1 MKKSIGIGLLLVLV
15 VAIGIA
21 LIDAGAKRPINWTK
35 TYNFRD
41 KIPYGLFVFRNE
53 VPRILGPDRVYE
65 DFGETIYELVDR
77 LDSIKGYGTALL
89 DVYQQVSYGDSDAKK
104 ILDFVDRGGE
114 VFIASTYIGKQL
126 LDTLEIEAESLQYKL
141 FVPTDKNVSYSLG
154 TDTTRLYLDK
164 INDFNVFS
172 KLDARTC
179 TILGQLHAR
188 GRSIPNFIRVSHG
201 KGTLYLHLLPE
212 VFTNYHLL
220 QEEGYSYVSRV
231 LRLIKSRKILFSDY
245 YFNSGQSVT
254 PLRVILTSPG
264 FNQAWY
270 LLLFGLFVLLVFKSK
285 REQRAVKIVR
295 PEPNL
300 SKEFA
305 KTIGTLY
312 YENGDPGNIVQK
324 KIDYFLYAIRHS
336 YHLETMDLVD
346 SKFLRQLSMK
356 SGVPL
361 EVTITLF
368 SSLQSYR
375 EQDSFST
382 EDVKYV
388 NKKIEEFKSKANL
401 I

>member
-1 MKKSIGIGLLLVLV
+1 MKKSIWIGFLLVLS

-53 VPRILGPDRVYE
+53 VPHILGADRVYA

-77 LDSIKGYGTALL
+77 LDSVKGYETALL
-89 DVYQQVSYGDSDAKK
+89 DVYQQVSYSDSDAKK

-126 LDTLEIEAESLQYKL
+126 LDTLGIKAESLQYKL

-154 TDTTRLYLDK
+154 QDTARLHLDR

-172 KLDARTC
+172 KLNARTC

-188 GRSIPNFIRVSHG
+188 GRAIPNFIRVSHG
-201 KGTLYLHLLPE
+201 EGSLYLHLLPE

-220 QEEGYSYVSRV
+220 QQDGYEYVARA
-231 LRLIKSRKILFSDY
+231 LEQIKSKKILFSDY
-245 YFNSGQSVT
+245 YFKSGESAT

-312 YENGDPGNIVQK
+312 YENGDPGNIVHK

-336 YHLETMDLVD
+336 YHLETMDLLD
-346 SKFLRQLSMK
+346 RKFLRQLSLK
-356 SGVPL
+356 SAVNL
-361 EVTITLF
+361 EETTALF
-368 SSLQSYR
+368 SFLHRCR
-375 EQDSFST
+375 EQHSFSI
-382 EDVKYV
+382 EDVRDV
-388 NKKIEEFKSKANL
+388 NRKIEEFKSKANL